1 MKEPQPDE
9 GFLQTCL
16 FFTANRL
23 GRAITRMAEEAFA
36 PTGLTPMY
44 GYAIRLVNGRP
55 GISHKE
61 LAEKLCIAPSTLTRF
76 VDKLEV
82 KQLVRRSVQG
92 KSVLLYPTPRGQALE
107 DEIRLASKRLS
118 AKYKALLGESAADEL
133 SAAVLTAGMGLENG
147 GGHVDESAD

>member
-1 MKEPQPDE
+1 MNEASPDE
-9 GFLQTCL
+9 GFLRSCL

-23 GRAITRMAEEAFA
+23 GRAITRIAEEEFA

-55 GISHKE
+55 GITQKE
-61 LAEKLCIAPSTLTRF
+61 LAEKLSIAPSTLTRF

-92 KSVLLYPTPRGQALE
+92 KTVMLYPTPKGQSLE
-107 DEIRLASKRLS
+107 GEIRLASQRLK
-118 AKYKALLGESAADEL
+118 ARYKEILGDAVADALSDGILAAGTRLEKGALADE
-133 SAAVLTAGMGLENG
+133 
-147 GGHVDESAD
+147 VDA

>member
-1 MKEPQPDE
+1 MEEHTPDE

-23 GRAITRMAEEAFA
+23 GRAITRIAEEAFA

-44 GYAIRLVNGRP
+44 GYAIRLVNGKP
-55 GISHKE
+55 GITQKE
-61 LAEKLCIAPSTLTRF
+61 LAEKLSVAPSTLTRF

-92 KSVLLYPTPRGQALE
+92 KTVLLYPTPKGQALE
-107 DEIRLASKRLS
+107 SEIRLASKRLS
-118 AKYKALLGESAADEL
+118 ARYKAILGEAAADAL
-133 SAAVLTAGMGLENG
+133 SAGVLDAGTQLEKGGLA
-147 GGHVDESAD
+147 DEHDA